1 MEELKRKAKC
11 NLNKLKYLKI
21 AKEIW
26 LDKLTGKIV
35 KMGDTMRE
43 IKLGKIAASS
53 KEMRKLLQENKWEI
67 KIQRKST
74 NNG

>member
-1 MEELKRKAKC
+1 
-11 NLNKLKYLKI
+11 
-21 AKEIW
+21 
-26 LDKLTGKIV
+26 
-35 KMGDTMRE
+35 MRE